1 MIAHRNKA
9 TDPVRCLGY
18 WSKFSRRPAG
28 AGDWGDW
35 ALGGSPRL
43 PHGEAK
49 AVRGDWGTAGRAG
62 LGAAPWVTAVTG
74 GPRLVGVAG
83 ALGDWPP
90 PRMVLKVPQVTG
102 GLGFRNFRR
111 RRKRALS
118 DRVTESP
125 GHCTEPRG
133 TVMRTLKQLS
143 IEDR

>member
-1 MIAHRNKA
+1 M
-9 TDPVRCLGY
+9 
-18 WSKFSRRPAG
+18 
-28 AGDWGDW
+28 
-35 ALGGSPRL
+35 GGLPRL

-83 ALGDWPP
+83 GTGGLAP

-118 DRVTESP
+118 DRVIESP
-125 GHCTEPRG
+125 GHCTGPRG
-133 TVMRTLKQLS
+133 TVMATLSQ
-143 IEDR
+143 